1 MQEKEALSKCMAICS
16 KAEKCV
22 SDIQK
27 KLDNWDVPEQLA
39 ARIIDELISQ
49 KFIDEDRFTK
59 FYVRDKFRFNQWGKI
74 KISFMLKSKG
84 IHQNQIDDGLAEIG
98 DQEYLETLQNLI
110 QAKLKKIKFKDEY
123 DKKSKLIR
131 FAQSRGFEYDAISK
145 VVD

>member
-39 ARIIDELISQ
+39 ARIVDELISQ

>member
-1 MQEKEALSKCMAICS
+1 MAICS